1 MVRMILKKEG
11 RMDARRLVFAMLAL
25 GGLSAS
31 GNPSVNNY
39 DALRTAAVGKCQSV
53 DAEEYQR

>member
-1 MVRMILKKEG
+1 MILKKEG

-39 DALRTAAVGKCQSV
+39 DALCTAAVGKCQSV